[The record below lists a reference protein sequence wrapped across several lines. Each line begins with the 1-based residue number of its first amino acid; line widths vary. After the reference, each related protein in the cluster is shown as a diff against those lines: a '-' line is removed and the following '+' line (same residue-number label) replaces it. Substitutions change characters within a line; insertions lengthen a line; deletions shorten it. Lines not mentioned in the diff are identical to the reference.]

1 MGSPFGFVVI
11 VFRIH
16 QTVSD
21 KIFYQD
27 LCKHPFQ
34 NISMCLLV
42 CNLYNKNSFYCLK
55 MFCKSLGPVYPEGSG
70 VPGEKSTTP
79 VHPSLVTE
87 SVFTRS
93 EVEIV
98 SV

>member
-1 MGSPFGFVVI
+1 
-11 VFRIH
+11 
-16 QTVSD
+16 
-21 KIFYQD
+21 
-27 LCKHPFQ
+27 
-34 NISMCLLV
+34 
-42 CNLYNKNSFYCLK
+42 

-98 SV
+98 SVWPHVGPGPVNVDF